1 MSSEVVT
8 VSPAFRKLAVKA
20 ILSITLFIFTYLLLF
35 ALSVGLTVLCAWGA
49 FLIISFGVSVLTI
62 GLGLGLLSMGVMI
75 TYFLLKFIFAS
86 HKVDRSH
93 LVGITREEEPRLF
106 ALIEEIVLE
115 VKTDFPKK
123 IYLSADVNA
132 AVFYDS
138 SFWSMFFPVRKN
150 LQIGM
155 GLVNSVT
162 RLELK
167 AILAHEFGHFS
178 QRSMKLGS
186 YVYNVNQVIY
196 NMLYDN
202 ESYQQHASSIA
213 SASGFI
219 ALFVN
224 IAITIVQGIQWI
236 LKENYKL
243 INLTYMGL
251 SREMEF
257 HADAVAANV
266 TGSEPLISSL
276 LRMQLSDQAL
286 NLVLGFYDHRYQ
298 QSVTSDNVYEQQ
310 RWMME
315 YLAAD
320 RGLALIEGVPVLTEA
335 HYERYNK
342 SKLVIKDQWASHPG
356 MEDRIAALHKLNI
369 HKAAEKPE
377 PGNIIFQDLKKR
389 QEDFSTRIF
398 SSVNYPAAVV
408 KEDITAFK
416 TAYQQEYPLFILPAI
431 FNGYYDRWNPSV
443 PVAEAPGATV
453 PPEILFGEEMVN
465 LAHSIPILENDK
477 ALLHQLTVVEHN
489 IKTFDYDGVRYSMDN
504 IYTLKEQ
511 LDATIAATR
520 DQLKTNDAAAYAY
533 FDRLA
538 TAAGESEKWI
548 KRYDIYSHTTQQI
561 EERSNCYTALV
572 DAVKF
577 MEESHPITQIELLL
591 PAVKAPEQQFKTQ
604 LSAML
609 EEPVY
614 RAVLLPEQITLFTN
628 YIAQDKIYFH
638 DKKYEETAVD
648 LLYAALRA
656 FPAVLES
663 GVKSAKLQ
671 LLSMC
676 AAMMEKKETKFA
688 GTPDH

>member
-1 MSSEVVT
+1 MTSEIVT

-20 ILSITLFIFTYLLLF
+20 VLSIILFIFTYLLLF
-35 ALSVGLTVLCAWGA
+35 ALSVGLTVLCGWAG
-49 FLIISFGVSVLTI
+49 LLVVSFGVSVLTI
-62 GLGLGLLSMGVMI
+62 GLGLGLLCMGLMI

-93 LVGITREEEPRLF
+93 LTEITREEEPQLF
-106 ALIEEIVLE
+106 ALIEEIVQE

-123 IYLSADVNA
+123 IYLSAEVNA

-138 SFWSMFFPVRKN
+138 SFWSMFFPVKKN

-202 ESYQQHASSIA
+202 ASYQQNASSIA
-213 SASGFI
+213 SVGSII

-224 IAITIVQGIQWI
+224 IAIVIVQGIQWI

-257 HADAVAANV
+257 HADAVAASV
-266 TGSEPLISSL
+266 TGPEPLISSL

-286 NLVLGFYDHRYQ
+286 NMVLGFYDHRYQ
-298 QSVTSDNVYEQQ
+298 QSVTSANVYQQQ

-320 RGLALIEGVPVLTEA
+320 RRLALLEGVPVLTEA

-342 SKLVIKDQWASHPG
+342 SKLVIKNQWASHPST
-356 MEDRIAALHKLNI
+356 EDRIAALHKLNI

-377 PGNIIFQDLKKR
+377 PGNVIFQDVKKR

-398 SSVNYPAAVV
+398 STVNYPAAVV
-408 KEDITAFK
+408 KEDMAAFK
-416 TAYQQEYPLFILPAI
+416 AAYEQEYPLFIFPAV
-431 FNGYYDRWNPSV
+431 FNGYYDRWNPSAMQ
-443 PVAEAPGATV
+443 PAESLATTAHQT
-453 PPEILFGEEMVN
+453 PEQLFGDEMVN
-465 LAHSIPILENDK
+465 LAHSLSILENDK
-477 ALLHQLTVVEHN
+477 ALLHQLTVVEHS
-489 IKTFDYDGVRYSMDN
+489 IKTFDYDGVKYSMTT
-504 IYTLKEQ
+504 IYTLMDH
-511 LDATIAATR
+511 LDTTIAANR
-520 DQLKTNDAAAYAY
+520 DQLKANDAAAYAY
-533 FDRLA
+533 FHRLA
-538 TAAGESEKWI
+538 ESSGELEKWE
-548 KRYDIYSHTTQQI
+548 KLSGIYSHTVQQTDT
-561 EERSNCYTALV
+561 RNSCYDALLK
-572 DAVKF
+572 AVTF
-577 MEESHPITQIELLL
+577 MQESHPYAQIELRLTS
-591 PAVKAPEQQFKTQ
+591 VKEPEQTFKAQ
-604 LSAML
+604 LSVML
-609 EEPVY
+609 EEPAY
-614 RAVLLPEQITLFTN
+614 QGILLPQQVTLFTN
-628 YIAQDKIYFH
+628 YITQDKIYFQ
-638 DKKYEETAVD
+638 DKAYDEDAVD
-648 LLYAALRA
+648 LLYNVLRA
-656 FPAVLES
+656 FPAILDL
-663 GVKSAKLQ
+663 GCKSAKLQ
-671 LLSMC
+671 WLNMC
-676 AAMMEKKETKFA
+676 VEMMEPKAVKIA
-688 GTPDH
+688 